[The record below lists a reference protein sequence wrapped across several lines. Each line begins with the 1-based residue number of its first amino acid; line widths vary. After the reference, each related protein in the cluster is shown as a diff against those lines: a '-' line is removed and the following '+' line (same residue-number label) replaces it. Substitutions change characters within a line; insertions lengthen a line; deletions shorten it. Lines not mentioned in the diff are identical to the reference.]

1 MVVVHAFA
9 DGHAVNLLDDAARGN
24 AFHGQGAALDDLL
37 NAQAVAVVVRVEEH
51 AYLGGLLRRAVR
63 VVACPSVRGVQLAQ
77 HLAQHVAEVVFVV
90 DVGQELAVH
99 LAVGLPVHAVQLG
112 VVELVLHL
120 LPDVVEQVLPLLVGT
135 VVERCLEAH
144 VLALALAQV
153 HFLDASGTE
162 VEVLEVL
169 VGLHDAPAHALH
181 HQLGLLL
188 QEVVLPQVGLALE
201 ARLVVQRVAAP
212 WRQHVVAQVTGVD
225 GQPHNAVA
233 AVVEHLGFEFKL
245 RLLVLLAF
253 PLVLLAFR
261 LFVFRLFALTFFLVL
276 LAFIEQRLLLLRHA
290 EAIVG
295 IQVEEHQV
303 DVALGSPAAVTAE
316 SGTVALEEHGLAAQC
331 PFGSC
336 VAVAAVGQVAWLQ
349 LALRVDQRNVA
360 VVPAARANV
369 RC

>member
-144 VLALALAQV
+144 VLALALAQI
-153 HFLDASGTE
+153 HFLDAAGTE

-169 VGLHDAPAHALH
+169 VGLHDAAAHALQ

-188 QEVVLPQVGLALE
+188 QEVVLPQVGLALK
-201 ARLVVQRVAAP
+201 ARLVVQRVAS
-212 WRQHVVAQVTGVD
+212 WREHVVAQVAGVG

-261 LFVFRLFALTFFLVL
+261 LFVFRLFALTFLLVL
-276 LAFIEQRLLLLRHA
+276 LTFIEQRLFLLRHA
-290 EAIVG
+290 ETIVG